1 MARLFTLNEATA
13 LLPRLREILAAMR
26 ETTAS
31 VDRLQ
36 SELAG
41 LSRAA
46 SGNGHLLV
54 AHMERKRREVQS
66 LTERLNA
73 SLEELSEMGCEL
85 KGVEEGLIDF
95 PAEREGRTVYL
106 CWKLGERSIDSWHE
120 LDTGF
125 AGRQPL

>member
-1 MARLFTLNEATA
+1 MARLFTFDEATA
-13 LLPRLREILAAMR
+13 LLPRLREILAAMQ
-26 ETTAS
+26 ETKAS
-31 VDRLQ
+31 VDRVQ

-46 SGNGHLLV
+46 SSNGHLLV
-54 AHMERKRREVQS
+54 AQMERKRRDVQS
-66 LTERLNA
+66 LSERLNE
-73 SLEELSEMGCEL
+73 SLEELNEIGCEL

-95 PAEREGRTVYL
+95 PADRDGRTVYL
-106 CWKLGERSIDSWHE
+106 CWKLGEERIDYWHE

>member
-1 MARLFTLNEATA
+1 MPRLFTLDEASA
-13 LLPRLREILAAMR
+13 LLPRLREILAAMQ
-26 ETTAS
+26 ETKAQ

-54 AHMERKRREVQS
+54 AQMEHKRQEAQA
-66 LTERLNA
+66 LGERLNRG
-73 SLEELSEMGCEL
+73 LEEISALGCEL
-85 KGVEEGLIDF
+85 KGLDEGLIDF
-95 PAEREGRTVYL
+95 PAERDGRTVYL
-106 CWKLGERSIDSWHE
+106 CWKLGEDCIGHWHE
-120 LDTGF
+120 LDSGF